1 MHFME
6 RFVDS
11 FASVN
16 VKVSHR
22 GQMSLPAAARR
33 RWQIDTGGI
42 VGAIDLGEVV
52 VLVPG
57 GVGKARQSLLDAID
71 ESIWTDARQGFGD
84 SDLANA

>member
-1 MHFME
+1 MHLME

-11 FASVN
+11 PASAD

-33 RWQIDTGGI
+33 RWQIDTGGT

-57 GVGKARQSLLDAID
+57 GIAHARRSLLDAID
-71 ESIWTDARQGFGD
+71 ESTWDAARRGFGD
-84 SDLANA
+84 DDLANI